1 MKRIVLIFIAT
12 ACTAL
17 GLYAQPAPTY
27 TLKSCLEQG
36 LLNNYS
42 LRIVRNEEQV
52 SKNNATLGN
61 AGYLPTLDLSAGYK
75 GTIDNTE
82 TKARATGETTKD
94 NGVFDQTLDAG
105 INLNWTI
112 FDGFNITANYQR
124 LKELERQGET
134 NTRIAIEDLIAD
146 QTLDAGINLN
156 WTIFDGFNI
165 TANYQRLK
173 ELERQGETNTR
184 IAIEDLIANI
194 AAEYYNYVQQKIRLK
209 NFRYA
214 VSLSKERLRIVEE
227 RYHIGNFSR
236 LDYQQAKVDFN
247 ADSAQYMKQQELLH
261 TSRIQLNELMANKDV
276 DQPFIIQDSLINVTA
291 SLNFEEL
298 WNATLAIN
306 ASLLRAEQNN
316 TLARLDYK
324 KVCSRDY
331 PYVKMN
337 GGYGYTLN
345 KYDISANS
353 RRSNLGLNF
362 GITVGFN
369 LFDGNR
375 RRERKNARIAVQNA
389 RLEREQ
395 LEQALRADLSNLWQ
409 AYQNNLQML
418 NLERQNL
425 VAAKENHEIAME
437 RYMLGNLS
445 GIEMRE
451 AQKSLLDAEERIL
464 SAEYDT
470 KLCEISL
477 LQISGKV
484 ARYME

>member
-1 MKRIVLIFIAT
+1 MKRTILFFIAT
-12 ACTAL
+12 VCAIL
-17 GLYAQPAPTY
+17 VLQAQSIPVY

-42 LRIVRNEEQV
+42 LRIARNEEQI
-52 SKNNATLGN
+52 SENNATLGN
-61 AGYLPTLDLSAGYK
+61 AGYLPSLDLSAGYK
-75 GTIDNTE
+75 STLNTTE
-82 TKARATGETTKD
+82 TKIRATGETAKD
-94 NGVFDQTLDAG
+94 NNVFDQTIDAG
-105 INLNWTI
+105 INLNWTL
-112 FDGFNITANYQR
+112 FDGFNITANYQK
-124 LKELERQGET
+124 LKELKRQGET
-134 NTRIAIEDLIAD
+134 NTRIAIEDLV
-146 QTLDAGINLN
+146 
-156 WTIFDGFNI
+156 
-165 TANYQRLK
+165 
-173 ELERQGETNTR
+173 
-184 IAIEDLIANI
+184 ANI

-276 DQPFIIQDSLINVTA
+276 DELFIIKDSLISINKIM
-291 SLNFEEL
+291 NFDEL
-298 WNATLAIN
+298 WNATLEIN
-306 ASLLRAEQNN
+306 ASLLKAEQNN

-331 PYVKMN
+331 PYLKMN

-353 RRSNLGLNF
+353 RRSNLGLNV
-362 GITVGFN
+362 GVTVGFN

-375 RRERKNARIAVQNA
+375 RRERRNASIAIQNA

-395 LEQALRADLSNLWQ
+395 VEQSLRADLSNLWQ

-425 VAAKENHEIAME
+425 IAAKENHEIAME

-484 ARYME
+484 TSYLN

>member
-1 MKRIVLIFIAT
+1 MKRTLLILIT
-12 ACTAL
+12 TVSTSL
-17 GLYAQPAPTY
+17 SLHAQHATY
-27 TLKSCLEQG
+27 TLKSCLEEG

-42 LRIVRNEEQV
+42 LRITRNEEQV

-75 GTIDNTE
+75 GTLDNTE
-82 TKARATGETTKD
+82 TKLRSTGETTKD
-94 NGVFDQTLDAG
+94 NGIFDQTLNAG
-105 INLNWTI
+105 LNLNWTI
-112 FDGFNITANYQR
+112 FDGFNITANYQ
-124 LKELERQGET
+124 K
-134 NTRIAIEDLIAD
+134 
-146 QTLDAGINLN
+146 
-156 WTIFDGFNI
+156 
-165 TANYQRLK
+165 LK

-194 AAEYYNYVQQKIRLK
+194 TAEYYNYVQQKIRLK

-276 DQPFIIQDSLINVTA
+276 DQSFIIRDSIIFINNIM
-291 SLNFEEL
+291 NFEEL
-298 WNATLAIN
+298 WSATLQIN
-306 ASLLRAEQNN
+306 SSLLKAEQNN

-331 PYVKMN
+331 PYLKMN

-353 RRSNLGLNF
+353 RRSNLGLNV
-362 GITVGFN
+362 GVTVGFN

-375 RRERKNARIAVQNA
+375 RRERRNASIAIQNA

-395 LEQALRADLSNLWQ
+395 VEQSLRADLSNLWQ

-451 AQKSLLDAEERIL
+451 AQKSLLDAEERLL

-484 ARYME
+484 TSYLN

>member
-1 MKRIVLIFIAT
+1 MKRIILAT
-12 ACTAL
+12 LAYIGT
-17 GLYAQPAPTY
+17 GLAIQAQPVPTY

-42 LRIVRNEEQV
+42 LRIVRNEEKISQ
-52 SKNNATLGN
+52 NNATLAN
-61 AGYLPTLDLSAGYK
+61 AGYLPTIDLSAGYT
-75 GTIDNTE
+75 GNLNNTE
-82 TKARATGETTKD
+82 TKLRATGEKNKE
-94 NGVFDQTLDAG
+94 NGVYDQTLNAG
-105 INLNWTI
+105 INLNWTL
-112 FDGFNITANYQR
+112 FDGFNITANHQQ
-124 LKELERQGET
+124 LKELERQG
-134 NTRIAIEDLIAD
+134 
-146 QTLDAGINLN
+146 
-156 WTIFDGFNI
+156 
-165 TANYQRLK
+165 K
-173 ELERQGETNTR
+173 TNTR

-194 AAEYYNYVQQKIRLK
+194 TAEYYNLIQQKIRLK

-261 TSRIQLNELMANKDV
+261 TSRIELNELMANENV
-276 DQPFIIQDSLINVTA
+276 DQPILIHDSLINVNVL
-291 SLNFEEL
+291 LNFEEL
-298 WNATLAIN
+298 WNATLQVN
-306 ASLLRAEQNN
+306 ANLLKAEQNN
-316 TLARLDYK
+316 RLAELDYK
-324 KVCSRDY
+324 KICARDY
-331 PYVKMN
+331 PYLKMN
-337 GGYGYTLN
+337 AGYGYTFN

-353 RRSNLGLNF
+353 RRSNLGLNV
-362 GITVGFN
+362 GLTVGFR

-375 RRERKNARIAVQNA
+375 KRQRKNASLAVKNA
-389 RLEREQ
+389 RLQQEQ

-425 VAAKENHEIAME
+425 IAAKDNHDIAME
-437 RYMLGNLS
+437 RYMLGDLS

-464 SAEYDT
+464 AAEYDT

-477 LQISGKV
+477 LQISGKITH
-484 ARYME
+484 YLE

>member
-1 MKRIVLIFIAT
+1 MKRTILFFIAT
-12 ACTAL
+12 ICAIL
-17 GLYAQPAPTY
+17 VLQAQSIPVY

-42 LRIVRNEEQV
+42 LRIARNEEQI
-52 SKNNATLGN
+52 SENNATLGN
-61 AGYLPTLDLSAGYK
+61 AGYLPSLDLSAGYK
-75 GTIDNTE
+75 STLNTTE
-82 TKARATGETTKD
+82 TKIRATGETAKD
-94 NGVFDQTLDAG
+94 NNVFDQTIDAG
-105 INLNWTI
+105 INLNWTL
-112 FDGFNITANYQR
+112 FDGFNITANYQK
-124 LKELERQGET
+124 LKELKRQGET
-134 NTRIAIEDLIAD
+134 NTRIGIEDLV
-146 QTLDAGINLN
+146 
-156 WTIFDGFNI
+156 
-165 TANYQRLK
+165 
-173 ELERQGETNTR
+173 
-184 IAIEDLIANI
+184 ANI

-276 DQPFIIQDSLINVTA
+276 DELFIIKDSLISINKIM
-291 SLNFEEL
+291 NFDEL
-298 WNATLAIN
+298 WNATLEIN
-306 ASLLRAEQNN
+306 ASLLKAEQNN

-331 PYVKMN
+331 PYLKMN

-353 RRSNLGLNF
+353 RRSNLGLNV
-362 GITVGFN
+362 GVTVGFN

-375 RRERKNARIAVQNA
+375 RRERRNASIAIQNA

-395 LEQALRADLSNLWQ
+395 VEQSLRADLSNLWQ

-425 VAAKENHEIAME
+425 IAAKENHEIAME

-484 ARYME
+484 TSYLN

>member
-1 MKRIVLIFIAT
+1 MKRILLSLIAT

-17 GLYAQPAPTY
+17 AIQAQPVLTY
-27 TLKSCLEQG
+27 TLKSCLEEG

-42 LRIVRNEEQV
+42 LRIARNEEQV
-52 SKNNATLGN
+52 NKNNATLGN
-61 AGYLPTLDLSAGYK
+61 AGYLPTLDLSAGYR
-75 GTIDNTE
+75 GTLNDTE
-82 TKARATGETTKD
+82 TKLRATGETTKD
-94 NGVFDQTLDAG
+94 NSVFDQTLDAG

-112 FDGFNITANYQR
+112 FDGFNITANYQ
-124 LKELERQGET
+124 K
-134 NTRIAIEDLIAD
+134 
-146 QTLDAGINLN
+146 
-156 WTIFDGFNI
+156 
-165 TANYQRLK
+165 LK

-194 AAEYYNYVQQKIRLK
+194 AAEYYNYVQHKIRLK

-247 ADSAQYMKQQELLH
+247 ADSAQYMKQQELLR

-276 DQPFIIQDSLINVTA
+276 DAPFLIQDSLINV
-291 SLNFEEL
+291 SNILNFEEL
-298 WNATLAIN
+298 WNATLQVN

-316 TLARLDYK
+316 TLAQLDYK

-345 KYDISANS
+345 RYEIAANS

-362 GITVGFN
+362 GVTVGFN

-375 RRERKNARIAVQNA
+375 QRERKNARIAVQNA

-484 ARYME
+484 MQYLTSPK